1 MHVEDVVQA
10 VQTSKRYQWVAP
22 SVVARLAAEE
32 MPKSRNAA
40 EAQKRTK
47 RRLHQIFGAYAAPL
61 PYAEIARRIVAAPST
76 GDALDDPPQ
85 GDALDDPPRGDALD
99 DVCRWVLEQHA
110 STRERLPMLSSF
122 YADIFRITGKP
133 RRLLDVACGL
143 NPFAWPWMGLDA
155 RCEYVAFDIDV
166 QLCPLLDRLLTRL
179 GVPHRTEVA
188 DAVSEIETPQADVAL
203 LLKAIPCLEQQ
214 ASGIGLTLID
224 GVQAR
229 WLVVSYPTRSL
240 SGRGKGMAR
249 TYRAQFSS
257 MLEQRPWRFEEI
269 EFPSELVFII
279 DKSG

>member
-1 MHVEDVVQA
+1 VHVEDVVQA

-61 PYAEIARRIVAAPST
+61 PYAEIARRIAAAPST
-76 GDALDDPPQ
+76 GDALDDPP
-85 GDALDDPPRGDALD
+85 RGTELEDM
-99 DVCRWVLEQHA
+99 CRWVLEQHA
-110 STRERLPMLSSF
+110 STRERLPILSSF
-122 YADIFRITGKP
+122 YADIFRITGNP

-155 RCEYVAFDIDV
+155 RCDYFAFDIDV
-166 QLCPLLDRLLTRL
+166 QLCALLDRLLTRL
-179 GVPHRTEVA
+179 GVPHRAEVA
-188 DAVSEIETPQADVAL
+188 DAVSEFDTPQADVAL
-203 LLKAIPCLEQQ
+203 LLKAVPCLEQQ
-214 ASGIGLTLID
+214 ASGIALQLMD
-224 GVQAR
+224 RLQAPR
-229 WLVVSYPTRSL
+229 LVVSYPTRSL